1 MQTKCRLKGF
11 QTAFFRLCSG
21 AEAETRIAGARKPYP
36 SNIAKVLGGATLP
49 EAIKRTENAAAR
61 QKLAELRRMLG
72 GRAISRDNFY
82 GYAQCLE
89 FQLYKI

>member
-36 SNIAKVLGGATLP
+36 SNIAKVLGGLP
-49 EAIKRTENAAAR
+49 YPKP
-61 QKLAELRRMLG
+61 
-72 GRAISRDNFY
+72 
-82 GYAQCLE
+82 
-89 FQLYKI
+89 

>member
-36 SNIAKVLGGATLP
+36 SNIAKVLGGGLP
-49 EAIKRTENAAAR
+49 YPKP
-61 QKLAELRRMLG
+61 
-72 GRAISRDNFY
+72 
-82 GYAQCLE
+82 
-89 FQLYKI
+89 